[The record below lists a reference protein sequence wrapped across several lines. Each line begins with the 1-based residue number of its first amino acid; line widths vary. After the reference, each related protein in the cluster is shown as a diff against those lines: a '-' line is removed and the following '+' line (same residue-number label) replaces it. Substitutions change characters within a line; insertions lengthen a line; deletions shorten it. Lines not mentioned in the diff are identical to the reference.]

1 MQKKGGAL
9 DKHFNRTTLDNAEKV
24 LEESHHSEN
33 DRNVGSQPD
42 DMPYSHSGSLRT
54 GSDIARFEIV
64 ESDKE
69 GRW

>member
-1 MQKKGGAL
+1 
-9 DKHFNRTTLDNAEKV
+9 LDNAEKV

-33 DRNVGSQPD
+33 DRKVGSQPD

-54 GSDIARFEIV
+54 GSDITRFEIV